1 MQILAWNTQA
11 RYTDNEATSNDSG
24 RFLVSD
30 DRNAIAN
37 PAAVIDGVYPASRYM
52 AIRRGCSKR
61 GLALRD

>member
-30 DRNAIAN
+30 DRKAIAN
-37 PAAVIDGVYPASRYM
+37 PAAVIDGVYPAH
-52 AIRRGCSKR
+52 ATWPFVVVVQKE
-61 GLALRD
+61 AWH